1 MPRVSVL
8 MTVRDN
14 EQYIE
19 ESVRSILSQSYR
31 DFEFLIVDDA
41 SSDRTY
47 EKLCDLGRAD
57 DRIILRR
64 NDTNMG
70 VAGSLNR
77 LIEEAEGEY
86 LARMDGDDVAV
97 PDRFESQ
104 IHVLDSGQADIC
116 GGWVAAFGKQPESIM
131 KFPVENTAIRTQ
143 MMFFNPFCHP
153 TIFMR
158 RELLYTERYD
168 EAMEHVEDY
177 DLWQRLSR
185 KVKMYNLPRVLL
197 LYRRHGNQ
205 AWTVRSQE
213 QIDGSAKLAVRYLDC
228 IGVAASS
235 REKELHARVR
245 NPKPP
250 ANWNEAY
257 ETEQWLIKLAD
268 EAEAGEL
275 DPEIIAEQ
283 WYRYCLKC
291 ASKGIR
297 AYFLFYNSPLGKFGR
312 FRPWQKW
319 VVLMLGLMRIR
330 YGSNFYSFLVSF
342 SPNARVK
349 RKNRGMRS

>member
-1 MPRVSVL
+1 MSRVSVL
-8 MTVRDN
+8 MTVRNN
-14 EQYIE
+14 EQYVE

-47 EKLCDLGRAD
+47 EKLCDQAHSD
-57 DRIILRR
+57 SRIILRR
-64 NDTNMG
+64 NEINVG

-77 LIEEAEGEY
+77 LIGEAKGEY

-97 PDRFESQ
+97 QDRFECQ
-104 IHVLDSGQADIC
+104 IRVLDSGQADIC
-116 GGWVAAFGKQPESIM
+116 GGWVMAFGKQSESIM
-131 KFPVENTAIRTQ
+131 KFPVEDVAIRTQ
-143 MMFFNPFCHP
+143 MLFFNPFSHP

-158 RELLYTERYD
+158 RELLSTERYD

-185 KVKMYNLPRVLL
+185 KAKMYNLPRVVLR
-197 LYRRHGNQ
+197 YRRHPNQ
-205 AWTVRSQE
+205 AWTVRSRE
-213 QIDGSAKLAVRYLDC
+213 QIEGSAKLAVRYLNC
-228 IGVAASS
+228 VGVAASS
-235 REKELHARVR
+235 RERELHARIR
-245 NPKPP
+245 NPEPP
-250 ANWNEAY
+250 ANWSEAY
-257 ETEQWLIKLAD
+257 DTEQWLIKLAG
-268 EAEAGEL
+268 EAETGDL
-275 DPEIIAEQ
+275 DPEIIADQ
-283 WYRYCLKC
+283 WYRYCLKS

-297 AYFLFYNSPLGKFGR
+297 AYFLFRKSSLGKFRR

-330 YGSNFYSFLVSF
+330 YGSDFYSFLASF

-349 RKNRGMRS
+349 